1 MESED
6 RSKYNVS
13 QQQSLY
19 SSERKD
25 VELRRVKRENDELRE
40 QMSNLEREKR
50 RVERSYVN
58 LEKEFTT
65 SSLRS
70 SGTQRP
76 LTAYGTQQHSRRTPS
91 PATTVSVATNTTTNA
106 DHLSSLSISRLLSS
120 DHSSSY
126 NTTGASSTKVNFSKL
141 TRGLEQLEQHHT
153 EIQQKVLGLENLI
166 ESVSSES
173 DLNTTRHSAEE
184 FKAMMTE
191 TGSVKSATSG
201 GGGGHLDYNGNF
213 NEAEKRLKMA
223 QIRAQNL
230 IDASSNFE
238 EVSVAVVVGVC
249 LLKQKDLFCRLSRK
263 ANQADHSLCIGI
275 TPHPGRRQK
284 EIQSKKSCDTDSAD

>member
-1 MESED
+1 MNFVFRRTLYQLKLLNEQLQDQISSLKKRNTSMESEE

-25 VELRRVKRENDELRE
+25 AELHRVKLENDELRE

-70 SGTQRP
+70 GGSTQRP
-76 LTAYGTQQHSRRTPS
+76 VTAYGTQHSGRTPS

-166 ESVSSES
+166 ESASSES

-184 FKAMMTE
+184 FNAKMTE
-191 TGSVKSATSG
+191 TGSVRSATS
-201 GGGGHLDYNGNF
+201 GGHLDYNGNL

-238 EVSVAVVVGVC
+238 EVCAKVITRVC
-249 LLKQKDLFCRLSRK
+249 FLIK
-263 ANQADHSLCIGI
+263 II
-275 TPHPGRRQK
+275 
-284 EIQSKKSCDTDSAD
+284 